1 MANVVFKG
9 IIMDNTQIKEKGV
22 DENIKMELE
31 FTPFYRW
38 HHWIRVLSIVVLLV
52 TGFYISVPFIIPAVN
67 AEPTNFVN
75 AEFRAVHQIF
85 GFVMISMFIGKT
97 YYFFFSK
104 KNRMEINSF
113 KDLFSV
119 KNWVSQVGYYLFISK
134 HPKLSG
140 AYNVV
145 QLMAYFIFYIAITG
159 LIITG
164 LILYVHNYHNGLG
177 GLLYGSMRYLEA
189 MSGGMAFIRELH
201 HVLMWGVILFIVGH
215 IYMVVF
221 NAVYGK
227 EGTVD
232 SIFSGYRWKRKH

>member
-9 IIMDNTQIKEKGV
+9 IIMDNTDKLEKGV
-22 DENIKMELE
+22 DENIERELE

-38 HHWIRVLSIVVLLV
+38 HHWIRVFSIIVLIV
-52 TGFYISVPFIIPAVN
+52 TGFYISVPFITPAVN
-67 AEPTNFVN
+67 AEPTNFIY
-75 AEFRAVHQIF
+75 AEFRAVHQIA
-85 GFVMISMFIGKT
+85 GFVLISMFIAKT

-104 KNRMEINSF
+104 RNRPEIHSY
-113 KDLFSV
+113 KDLFSWQ
-119 KNWVSQVGYYLFISK
+119 NWINQVGYYLFLTK
-134 HPKLSG
+134 HPQVSG

-145 QLMAYFIFYIAITG
+145 QLIAYLMFYIAMAG

-177 GLLYGSMRYLEA
+177 GLLYESMRYIEA
-189 MSGGMAFIRELH
+189 MFGGLAFVRELH

-215 IYMVVF
+215 IYMVIF
-221 NAVYGK
+221 NAIHSK

-232 SIFSGYRWKRKH
+232 SIFSGYKWRKKQ